1 MSAFVKALSG
11 QQFLYAVSA
20 ANEKDP
26 VCVCVCV
33 SSNLLC
39 ALPSRPS
46 HAVKCQMP
54 HTVCTLLGTVS
65 FFFFLRIAAHFTRD

>member
-26 VCVCVCV
+26 VCVCVCHLISCV
-33 SSNLLC
+33 LSQAAHHMRSN
-39 ALPSRPS
+39 
-46 HAVKCQMP
+46 VKC
-54 HTVCTLLGTVS
+54 HTQS
-65 FFFFLRIAAHFTRD
+65 AHC